1 MARTLKHYF
10 VPLLLIALVFNHAF
24 SASPEPVD
32 SIIAKLNKA
41 IDLKDKRLECELT
54 FNLASRYRFNGKTDL
69 AIEYSQKAFDLATE
83 LKDTSIQVHA
93 LNILAVNLQ
102 QKGEM
107 NSAIDKFNQAVKLA
121 EALGDTILLA
131 NSIENLSVVYGSTG
145 ITDYPRQLD
154 LLLKS
159 AKLKEAKQA
168 WDMLPGTYKNIST
181 IFRET
186 GDTLNREK
194 YLLKAVDLV
203 ERNLVTNPS
212 FKAAVYNEAG
222 RFYTDEKVDLDKA
235 ETYFTKVFEISQQL
249 NWKKGIAVSL
259 SNKANIKEKRGDLN
273 EALLL
278 HYQALTLKLEMN
290 DVYGLVNTYSSIGQ
304 ILTQQK
310 KHTQALKNFE
320 KASDLAVNNK
330 MSNELKE
337 NYLSMYKAFREL
349 KNFSAAL
356 EFHEKYTALSDSLL
370 GAQHK
375 KTVAEL
381 DTKYQTEQKEQQ
393 IEKLTVEKQ
402 IETLKARQRQLVVSV
417 LGSLLVLI
425 ALFAYFIIR
434 QKNTNN
440 KRRESE
446 LNQKLLRSQMNPHF
460 IFNALGT
467 IQNYIYNNR
476 ADDAAKYL
484 AKFAKLMR
492 NILESSVNEKIP
504 IEQEIE
510 TVTNYLTLQQM
521 RSKNNFVFEVTS
533 EGASFD
539 DTIPPMLAQ
548 PFIENS
554 IMHAFPSVI
563 ENAKIKVIYIF
574 DKDEATIVIEDNGIG
589 INATQPN
596 SSGHKSYAMQ
606 LTAERLRLLS
616 KKKQKTEVDIND
628 LSETGGSGTRV
639 TIKIK
644 Q

>member
-10 VPLLLIALVFNHAF
+10 VTLLLIALVFNHAF

-32 SIIAKLNKA
+32 SIIGKLNKA
-41 IDLKDKRLECELT
+41 IELKDKRLECELT

-107 NSAIDKFNQAVKLA
+107 NSAIDKFNQAILMA
-121 EALGDTILLA
+121 EGLKDTILLA

-145 ITDYPRQLD
+145 ITDYPRQLE

-222 RFYTDEKVDLDKA
+222 RFYTDEKVDFDRA
-235 ETYFTKVFEISQQL
+235 ETNFSKVLEISKQL

-259 SNKANIKEKRGDLN
+259 SNRANIKEKRGDLN

-278 HYQALTLKLEMN
+278 HYQALTLKQEMN

-304 ILTQQK
+304 VFATQK
-310 KHTQALKNFE
+310 KHAQALQNFE
-320 KASDLAVNNK
+320 KATDLAVKNK
-330 MSNELKE
+330 MTNELKE
-337 NYLSMYKAFREL
+337 NYFSMYKAYREL
-349 KNFSAAL
+349 KNHTLAL
-356 EFHEKYTALSDSLL
+356 QNYEKYTALSDSLL

-393 IEKLTVEKQ
+393 IEKLTAEKQ
-402 IETLKARQRQLVVSV
+402 IESLKARQRQLVASFFSGIYEDRLPILEQVLKDKTDSV
-417 LGSLLVLI
+417 LITTAMPLTDTEQAKFQSDLRQRFGMGVTVKFEVNPSLLGGV
-425 ALFAYFIIR
+425 F
-434 QKNTNN
+434 
-440 KRRESE
+440 
-446 LNQKLLRSQMNPHF
+446 LR
-460 IFNALGT
+460 LGD
-467 IQNYIYNNR
+467 YVV
-476 ADDAAKYL
+476 DGS
-484 AKFAKLMR
+484 M
-492 NILESSVNEKIP
+492 
-504 IEQEIE
+504 
-510 TVTNYLTLQQM
+510 
-521 RSKNNFVFEVTS
+521 
-533 EGASFD
+533 
-539 DTIPPMLAQ
+539 
-548 PFIENS
+548 
-554 IMHAFPSVI
+554 
-563 ENAKIKVIYIF
+563 
-574 DKDEATIVIEDNGIG
+574 
-589 INATQPN
+589 ATQL
-596 SSGHKSYAMQ
+596 A
-606 LTAERLRLLS
+606 ALRR
-616 KKKQKTEVDIND
+616 TVA
-628 LSETGGSGTRV
+628 
-639 TIKIK
+639 
-644 Q
+644 